1 MRGRSGSSFSLFAV
15 VTVKTFHAPPQGNVL
30 MLHLLSG
37 GVKDALPAVDLH
49 ADVQLEVD
57 VPFRCRAAEAA
68 ARCCAWPALA
78 EQLTHSRKP

>member
-1 MRGRSGSSFSLFAV
+1 
-15 VTVKTFHAPPQGNVL
+15 

-57 VPFRCRAAEAA
+57 VPLRCRAAEAA
-68 ARCCAWPALA
+68 ARRCAWPALA
-78 EQLTHSRKP
+78 EQLTHSRKPRGLLMRRLAEEKICDLHLFIT